1 MIPEVERALLDGI
14 AALEALNLRYAVVGG
29 LAVSAWSRPRPTRD
43 VDLYADIPDD
53 RREHIRKELEARGFE
68 VPAMSEEL
76 SRFGVFRSRSRQD
89 GTFLDIFSAIGP
101 LGEAILERRQR
112 VAFEG
117 RDVWLITPEDLI
129 LLKAF
134 SDRERDFEDLV
145 ALLVHAGPKLDSAY
159 VEHWATALD
168 ESIGGNEIS
177 ERLAR
182 AQRETDRRLRKR

>member
-14 AALEALNLRYAVVGG
+14 AALEALSLRYAVVGG

-43 VDLYADIPDD
+43 VDLYADLPDAQRD
-53 RREHIRKELEARGFE
+53 HVRKELEARGFE

-76 SRFGVFRSRSRQD
+76 AKFGVFRSRSRQD
-89 GTFLDIFSAIGP
+89 GTFLDIFSAVGP

-112 VAFEG
+112 VDFEG
-117 RDVWLITPEDLI
+117 RDVWVITPEDLI

-145 ALLVHAGPKLDSAY
+145 SLLVHTGPKLDNAY
-159 VEHWATALD
+159 VERWARALD
-168 ESIGGNEIS
+168 ESIGGNEVS
-177 ERLAR
+177 ERLER
-182 AQRETDRRLRKR
+182 AQREAKQRLRKR